1 MLAASVIR
9 QAVVPMAAFYLILM
23 TALGLGL
30 LGVLRS
36 GTRPAHPGDA
46 GPAHPGD
53 AAAGTPGP
61 AATLPRAAR
70 GRAALIRRVLTTA
83 AGGYLLLMA
92 VVVAYYYAIA
102 RVGGEFLQSA
112 VTGTALLI
120 GLALPVFA
128 AASWVYGRVHSR
140 GGAAPGGPRRLPRA

>member
-9 QAVVPMAAFYLILM
+9 QAIVPMAAFYLILM

-36 GTRPAHPGDA
+36 GARPARPGDA
-46 GPAHPGD
+46 GPARPGD
-53 AAAGTPGP
+53 AAAGTPRP
-61 AATLPRAAR
+61 AAPRPRAAR
-70 GRAALIRRVLTTA
+70 GRAALIRHVLTTA
-83 AGGYLLLMA
+83 AGGYLLLMV

-102 RVGGEFLQSA
+102 RVGSEFLRSA
-112 VTGTALLI
+112 ATGAALLI

-128 AASWVYGRVHSR
+128 AASWVSGRVHSR
-140 GGAAPGGPRRLPRA
+140 GGAAPGESRRLPRQ